1 VATATSSYTAGCILD
16 VAGLRRLGD
25 QAAIDATYRLEDGH
39 FTRSYVHSV
48 MQYGGL
54 GQEMLDNGE
63 RLFTG
68 NSATDF
74 GTLVDRAIPM
84 VVCGVRLED
93 YYAVPPEAVL
103 SNGARRGKA
112 YTEWKEQL
120 GAKLEVSAADW
131 YRLKKIIDNVCL
143 HPAASEILEE
153 TEDCQACFR
162 WIDPSGYPRKALAD
176 GVTPHYLWDFKT
188 TSSDWKDLYRS
199 CMNFGYLAQD
209 AWYEDGAVA
218 NGWPPHR
225 LKFVFAQTQKPYAV
239 RVYTMPQDMVDLAR
253 ERLAV
258 TLDQIALRREL
269 GLYRG
274 PEDEEVLELEF
285 PSWTRGERE

>member
-1 VATATSSYTAGCILD
+1 VATATSSYTAGCILEVD
-16 VAGLRRLGD
+16 GVRKLGNQAEIDRL
-25 QAAIDATYRLEDGH
+25 YRLEDGH

-84 VVCGVRLED
+84 VVCGARLED
-93 YYAVPPEAVL
+93 YYAIPPEGVL

-120 GAKLEVSAADW
+120 GDKLEILAGDW
-131 YRLKKIIDNVCL
+131 YRMQKIIDNVCL
-143 HPAASEILEE
+143 HPAASEILEA
-153 TEDCQACFR
+153 TEDCQATFR
-162 WIDPSGYPRKALAD
+162 WVDTAGYPRKALAD
-176 GVTPHYLWDFKT
+176 GVTPQFLWDFKT
-188 TSSDWKDLYRS
+188 TSSDWKDLHRS

-209 AWYEDGAVA
+209 AWYEEGAVA
-218 NGWPPHR
+218 CGWPEHR
-225 LKFVFAQTQKPYAV
+225 LRFVFAQTQKPFAV
-239 RVYTMPQDMVDLAR
+239 RVYTLPQDMVDLAR
-253 ERLAV
+253 ERIQV
-258 TLDQIALRREL
+258 TLEQIALRREL
-269 GLYRG
+269 GIYRG
-274 PEDEEVLELEF
+274 PEEMEVLELEF
-285 PSWTRGERE
+285 PRWTRGGE